1 MLIDFAPAIWY
12 NCFGDNMKKY
22 KEEIIGILVLIG
34 YLLLSTLGQEILL
47 LLGVNRL
54 PTPLKLIVALIYDLF
69 ILMTIIFIYLKTIVQ
84 DFNQFKSNIKYYI
97 DNYFK
102 YFFLNLG
109 LMMISNIIIIN
120 ITSINNSTNQEYI
133 TSMLGKHPLYTI
145 IATILIAPIT
155 EELMF
160 RLNIRKIFKS
170 DLLFIIM
177 SGLIFGALHLTVAT
191 SFKELLFIIPYSIP
205 GFIFAYTLTKSKN
218 IFVPISLHTMHNT
231 LMILLQLL
239 LTLK

>member
-1 MLIDFAPAIWY
+1 
-12 NCFGDNMKKY
+12 MKKY

-34 YLLLSTLGQEILL
+34 YLLLSTLGSDILL
-47 LLGVNRL
+47 LLGVNKL
-54 PTPLKLIVALIYDLF
+54 STPLKLVVALIYDLLL
-69 ILMTIIFIYLKTIVQ
+69 LMVIIFIYLKTIVQ
-84 DFNQFKSNIKYYI
+84 DFNNFKSNIKYYI

-109 LMMISNIIIIN
+109 LMMLSNIIIIN

-133 TSMLGKHPLYTI
+133 TNLLGKYPLYTI

-170 DLLFIIM
+170 DLVFIIM
-177 SGLIFGALHLTVAT
+177 SGLIFGALHMTVAT

-205 GFIFAYTLTKSKN
+205 GIIFAYTLTKSKN
-218 IFVPISLHTMHNT
+218 IFVPLSLHTMHNT

>member
-1 MLIDFAPAIWY
+1 
-12 NCFGDNMKKY
+12 MKKY

-34 YLLLSTLGQEILL
+34 YLLLSTLGQDILL
-47 LLGVNRL
+47 LLGVNKL
-54 PTPLKLIVALIYDLF
+54 STPLKLVVALIYDLLL
-69 ILMTIIFIYLKTIVQ
+69 LMIIIFIYLKTIVK
-84 DFNQFKSNIKYYI
+84 DYNNFKSNIKYYI

-109 LMMISNIIIIN
+109 LMMLSNIIIIN

-133 TSMLGKHPLYTI
+133 TNLLGKYPLYTI
-145 IATILIAPIT
+145 VATILIAPIT

-170 DLLFIIM
+170 DKLFIIM

-205 GFIFAYTLTKSKN
+205 GIIFAYTLTKSKN

>member
-1 MLIDFAPAIWY
+1 
-12 NCFGDNMKKY
+12 MKKY
-22 KEEIIGILVLIG
+22 KEEFIGILVLIG
-34 YLLLSTLGQEILL
+34 YLLLSTLGSDILL
-47 LLGVNRL
+47 LLGVNKL
-54 PTPLKLIVALIYDLF
+54 STPLKLVVALIYDLLL
-69 ILMTIIFIYLKTIVQ
+69 LMTIIFIYLKTIVQ
-84 DFNQFKSNIKYYI
+84 DFNNFKSNIKYYI

-109 LMMISNIIIIN
+109 LMMLSNIIIIN

-133 TSMLGKHPLYTI
+133 TNLLGKYPLYTI
-145 IATILIAPIT
+145 VATILIAPIT

-170 DLLFIIM
+170 DKLFIIM
-177 SGLIFGALHLTVAT
+177 SGLIFGALHMTVAT

-205 GFIFAYTLTKSKN
+205 GIIFAYTLTKSKN

>member
-1 MLIDFAPAIWY
+1 
-12 NCFGDNMKKY
+12 MKKY

-34 YLLLSTLGQEILL
+34 YLLLSILGQDILL
-47 LLGVNRL
+47 LLGVNKL
-54 PTPLKLIVALIYDLF
+54 STPLKLVVALIYDLLLL
-69 ILMTIIFIYLKTIVQ
+69 ITIIFIYLKTIVK
-84 DFNQFKSNIKYYI
+84 DFNDFKSNIKYYI

-109 LMMISNIIIIN
+109 LMMLSNLIIIN

-133 TSMLGKHPLYTI
+133 TSLLGKYPLYTI
-145 IATILIAPIT
+145 VATVLIAPIT

-170 DLLFIIM
+170 DKLFIIM
-177 SGLIFGALHLTVAT
+177 SGLIFGALHMTVAT
-191 SFKELLFIIPYSIP
+191 SIKELLFIIPYSIP
-205 GFIFAYTLTKSKN
+205 GIIFAYTLTKSKN

>member
-1 MLIDFAPAIWY
+1 
-12 NCFGDNMKKY
+12 MKKY

-34 YLLLSTLGQEILL
+34 YLLLSTIGSDILL
-47 LLGVNRL
+47 LLGVNKL
-54 PTPLKLIVALIYDLF
+54 STPLKLVVALIYDLLL
-69 ILMTIIFIYLKTIVQ
+69 LMTIIFIYLKTIVQ
-84 DFNQFKSNIKYYI
+84 DFNDFKSNIKYYI

-109 LMMISNIIIIN
+109 LMMLSNIIIIN

-133 TSMLGKHPLYTI
+133 TNLLGKYPLYTI
-145 IATILIAPIT
+145 VATILIAPIT

-170 DLLFIIM
+170 DKLFIIM
-177 SGLIFGALHLTVAT
+177 SGLIFGALHMTVAT

-205 GFIFAYTLTKSKN
+205 GIIFAYTLTKSKN